1 MEMAIAID
9 MIERTRAAV
18 LAVWAM
24 CTLAIDAMHLLMLH
38 GVRDVVLV
46 A

>member
-1 MEMAIAID
+1 MM
-9 MIERTRAAV
+9 ERTRATAV

-46 A
+46 AW